1 MFVLLFAHKIINII
15 RLCLTYTLPAR
26 ADFAK
31 FADGGFVSDLEFF
44 RPTSLISY
52 DISYSNKA
60 LITGG
65 AGGIGKQTAIEFA
78 KLGIDLYLMD
88 YNGTMLDK
96 TVKEIKTAY
105 PGIQVRNKGR
115 INFLDLDESHLL
127 RF

>member
-1 MFVLLFAHKIINII
+1 MLDLYSACKS
-15 RLCLTYTLPAR
+15 
-26 ADFAK
+26 
-31 FADGGFVSDLEFF
+31 GFRKVCWWWFRFGFRIF

-105 PGIQVRNKGR
+105 PRIQVKSKGG
-115 INFLDLDESHLL
+115 IKVLDLDESHLL

>member
-1 MFVLLFAHKIINII
+1 MIFLI
-15 RLCLTYTLPAR
+15 RA
-26 ADFAK
+26 
-31 FADGGFVSDLEFF
+31 
-44 RPTSLISY
+44 I
-52 DISYSNKA
+52 A

-105 PGIQVRNKGR
+105 PRIQVKSKGR
-115 INFLDLDESHLL
+115 VKLQSNNISKTKCEIHLY
-127 RF
+127 RS